1 MRKIRIGS
9 PLQASIMF
17 RMHEGIPE
25 VILALDVESKERAR
39 GMLKACGDRLRWVK
53 VGLQTYLRDGPDFV
67 REISDSGKRVFLD
80 LKLHDIPNTMAKAI
94 ESLAS
99 LPIGML
105 TLHASAGPDALHGCA
120 RIAREAM
127 PKTTLL
133 AVTVL
138 TSMDQDALASIGI
151 ASPVEEQV
159 NRLATLAAESGVGG
173 IVCSP
178 LELPRLRTILSS
190 ETKLVTPGI
199 RPAGSAVGDQKRIMT
214 PSQAKDAGAD
224 YLVIGRP
231 ILADDNPQSALELIL
246 KELGPSPS

>member
-1 MRKIRIGS
+1 
-9 PLQASIMF
+9 
-17 RMHEGIPE
+17 
-25 VILALDVESKERAR
+25 
-39 GMLKACGDRLRWVK
+39 
-53 VGLQTYLRDGPDFV
+53 
-67 REISDSGKRVFLD
+67 
-80 LKLHDIPNTMAKAI
+80 
-94 ESLAS
+94 
-99 LPIGML
+99 
-105 TLHASAGPDALHGCA
+105 
-120 RIAREAM
+120 
-127 PKTTLL
+127 
-133 AVTVL
+133 
-138 TSMDQDALASIGI
+138 MDQHALASIGI

-246 KELGPSPS
+246 EELGRSPF